1 MTRTLYRVLISL
13 HPSVFKKRFGEEML
27 WIYDESS
34 QRELFHLL
42 VDAFI
47 SLFRQRLLR
56 SGIWRFG
63 VGAFVSAFLLLSCGY
78 SLQIALA
85 SAFRRGNPGHYAEL
99 RHRSMQEPPDA
110 PSIVPTYKEWP
121 IQPVD
126 ISPPIAALTQRIHS
140 GNTQA
145 LDSFWQSVIRTGT
158 PLVDP
163 TGNSANHVI
172 VTFLWRGNKETKSVG
187 IRAPLA
193 KWPGLPDLPLAH
205 LPGTDVWY
213 GSWQMKSNFRFTYS
227 FVVNLPPGQ
236 RAEKFTR
243 LDPLNPHKMALSFE
257 SSDVPVQSL
266 SIASMPQAPSER
278 WLVPRQGTAA
288 GKVTPVTLPSMSL
301 GTDRK
306 IWVYTPAGYDP
317 HESNPYDLLVLFD
330 GYSYQHWIPAPTIL
344 DNLIRVHQLP
354 PMVAVLIDN
363 PPESRSSDLHV
374 SPAFLRFLT
383 EELMPWLHAHFNVTH
398 DPAETIIG
406 GYSLG
411 GLAAAFTAMQR
422 PDLFG
427 NVLSQSGSFWE
438 GNANIKWEFLA
449 SKFQSSPRLP
459 IRFFMEAGLLEDV
472 SDEGPTLLAAN
483 RHLAA
488 ILKGKGYSV
497 TYQEIGGTHEPVH
510 WRDTLPQALVSFAK

>member
-1 MTRTLYRVLISL
+1 MTRTLYRALISL
-13 HPSVFKKRFGEEML
+13 HPLAFKERFGAEML
-27 WIYDESS
+27 WIYSESS
-34 QRELFHLL
+34 ESEVFYLL
-42 VDAFI
+42 TDAFI
-47 SLFRQRLLR
+47 SLLRQRLLR

-85 SAFRRGNPGHYAEL
+85 SAFRRGNPGHYVEL
-99 RHRSMQEPPDA
+99 RQRSMQKPEEA
-110 PSIVPTYKEWP
+110 AAIAPTYKDWP
-121 IQPVD
+121 IQPVNV
-126 ISPPIAALTQRIHS
+126 SPPIAALIRRIHS
-140 GNTQA
+140 GDRQA
-145 LDSFWQSVIRTGT
+145 LNSFWQSITKTGT
-158 PLVDP
+158 PLVDRAR
-163 TGNSANHVI
+163 NSANGVI
-172 VTFLWRGNKETKSVG
+172 ATFLWRGNKETKSVG

-205 LPGTDVWY
+205 LSGTDVWY
-213 GSWQMKSNFRFTYS
+213 GSWQMKNDFRFTYS

-236 RAEKFTR
+236 RADKFTR

-257 SSDVPVQSL
+257 SSDVPVQLL

-278 WLVPRQGTAA
+278 WLVPQQGAAA

-306 IWVYTPAGYDP
+306 VWIYTPPGYDP
-317 HESNPYDLLVLFD
+317 HASSPYDLLVLFD
-330 GYSYQHWIPAPTIL
+330 GYSYLHWIPAPTIL
-344 DNLIRVHQLP
+344 DNLIHARQLP
-354 PMVAVLIDN
+354 PTVAVLIDN

-383 EELMPWLHAHFNVTH
+383 DELMPWLHAHFNVTH
-398 DPAETIIG
+398 DSAKTIIG

-411 GLAAAFTAMQR
+411 GLAAAFIAMQR

-427 NVLSQSGSFWE
+427 KVLSQSGSFWE

-459 IRFFMEAGLLEDV
+459 IRFFIEAGVLEDV

-488 ILKGKGYSV
+488 ILKRKGYSV
-497 TYQEIGGTHEPVH
+497 THQEVGGTHEPVH
-510 WRDTLPQALVSFAK
+510 WRDTLAPGLLALAK

>member
-1 MTRTLYRVLISL
+1 MMRCLYRGLIAL
-13 HPSVFKKRFGEEML
+13 HPSAFKERFGEEML

-47 SLFRQRLLR
+47 SLLRQRLVR

-63 VGAFVSAFLLLSCGY
+63 VGAFVSTLLLLSCGY
-78 SLQIALA
+78 SLQVALA

-99 RHRSMQEPPDA
+99 RERSIQEPPDA
-110 PSIVPTYKEWP
+110 SSNVPTYKGWP
-121 IQPVD
+121 IQPVKV
-126 ISPPIAALTQRIHS
+126 SPPIAALVQRIHS
-140 GNTQA
+140 GDRQA
-145 LDSFWQSVIRTGT
+145 LDSFWQSITKNGT
-158 PLVDP
+158 PLVDA
-163 TGNSANHVI
+163 TGNSANDVI
-172 VTFLWRGNKETKSVG
+172 ATFVWRGNKETKSVG

-205 LPGTDVWY
+205 LPDTDVWY
-213 GSWQMKSNFRFTYS
+213 GSWQMKNDFRFTYS
-227 FVVNLPPGQ
+227 FVVNLPSGE

-243 LDPLNPHKMALSFE
+243 FDPLNPHKMALSFE
-257 SSDVPVQSL
+257 SSDVPVQSF
-266 SIASMPQAPSER
+266 SIASMPEAPTER
-278 WLVPRQGTAA
+278 WLAPQQGAAA
-288 GKVTPVTLPSMSL
+288 GKVTSVTLPSMSL
-301 GTDRK
+301 GSDRK
-306 IWVYTPAGYDP
+306 IWVYMPPGYGLRA
-317 HESNPYDLLVLFD
+317 SKPYRLLVLFD
-330 GYSYQHWIPAPTIL
+330 GFSYLYWIPAPTIL
-344 DNLIRVHQLP
+344 DNLIRANQLP

-363 PPESRSSDLHV
+363 PPESRSSDLHA

-411 GLAAAFTAMQR
+411 GLAAAFTAMRR

-488 ILKGKGYSV
+488 ILKAKGYSV
-497 TYQEIGGTHEPVH
+497 TYQEVGGTHEPVH
-510 WRDTLPQALVSFAK
+510 WRDTLPPGLLALAK